1 LNCLAVRDRLTEHA
15 VGVLAS
21 GEAAVVDRHLQWCA
35 ACRKEMSE
43 LSRAAGTLTF
53 SVAAADPPA
62 DLEDRVSDAVR
73 SVARKHVPAAKRGRI
88 LIVGLVAAAV
98 VLSGLGWG
106 AVMAGRASRLQDQVN
121 MAMRERAET
130 LHQFGT
136 LIEDINSIN
145 FSKGNKLMLAT
156 LSPASG
162 ITARGAAF
170 TLLAPSSAD
179 QAMVQF
185 AGLPLDKTRFPY
197 VVKLQGPGGAQLT
210 VGRLTFLDTGG
221 GGSVAKPFDQ
231 DLTPYDMIVVRDALG
246 HIVLSGYLS
255 DQLTLPSPTP

>member
-21 GEAAVVDRHLQWCA
+21 GEAAAVDRHLQWCA

-53 SVAAADPPA
+53 SIVPADPPA
-62 DLEDRVSDAVR
+62 DLEDRVSEAVR
-73 SVARKHVPAAKRGRI
+73 SVARKRVPAAKRGRI
-88 LIVGLVAAAV
+88 LVVGLVAAAL

-121 MAMRERAET
+121 MAMQERARA
-130 LHQFGT
+130 LQQFGALLT
-136 LIEDINSIN
+136 NLN

-156 LSPASG
+156 LSPAPG
-162 ITARGAAF
+162 TAGRGAAL
-170 TLLAPSSAD
+170 TLLSPSSAD
-179 QAMVQF
+179 QAVVQF
-185 AGLPLDKTRFPY
+185 AGLPLDKARFPY
-197 VVKLQGPGGAQLT
+197 VVKLQGSGGAQLT
-210 VGRLTFLDTGG
+210 VGRFTFLDTGG
-221 GGSVAKPFDQ
+221 GGSVAKPFDT
-231 DLTPYDMIVVRDALG
+231 DLAAYDMVVVRDALG